1 MKTLQ
6 EENIEE
12 LTKKVYKLINVTSIS
27 LGFKTDGETM
37 AAQAK
42 ILSQDLQKE
51 NRFKRMYFT
60 QIQDAFYIGL
70 RFCDFE
76 PYLNIR
82 TFYKWIIA
90 HKKTVNDAYY
100 QVHTLNK
107 KPEEVPFYQEPKKLL
122 K

>member
-51 NRFKRMYFT
+51 NRFRRMYFN
-60 QIQDAFYIGL
+60 QIQDAFHIGL

-76 PYLNIR
+76 PFLNIR
-82 TFYKWIIA
+82 TFYRWIIE
-90 HKKTVNDAYY
+90 HKKRISDAIYRTE
-100 QVHTLNK
+100 TLNQK
-107 KPEEVPFYQEPKKLL
+107 NVEFYQPQL
-122 K
+122 KQLK